1 MLERSRSIDTT
12 KQSLLKF
19 ITISLLQHS
28 QVFRASSPP
37 SEADKLVELCAPSVG
52 SSAGAGGASLHG
64 TILYFSR
71 FLVTC

>member
-12 KQSLLKF
+12 KQSLL